1 MNPVRLSKFPFL
13 SSLSFFLSFL
23 KIMHPIALDSVHNV
37 QLNQAEV
44 AAILYYLES
53 YFCGSDENPEDDQD
67 VMSIFAKLENLSS
80 F

>member
-1 MNPVRLSKFPFL
+1 MNRANPSRLS
-13 SSLSFFLSFL
+13 FLSFL
-23 KIMHPIALDSVHNV
+23 FPFFPTMKPTHLDFIHNV
-37 QLNQAEV
+37 ELSQSEV

-67 VMSIFAKLENLSS
+67 IMSIFAKLENLSS